1 MSCCYQTYGFW
12 KLLMLRIL
20 ISISASHIK
29 QIYSSPSGFAQNH
42 RRQQLHTDL
51 LDIKSLF
58 ISLYLS
64 WGEKKWNEKKKNNQK
79 ERIEI
84 SSTEKLEILVFQV
97 EFSELTSSQNSLSFF
112 TTHYCLSANT
122 PTRIIWT
129 VICFTNSCNTSYSNC
144 SHLKLSQTIA
154 NI

>member
-1 MSCCYQTYGFW
+1 MTCFKVHKDFFLIYQNPKECIVMSCCYQTYGFW

-64 WGEKKWNEKKKNNQK
+64 WGEKKMKWKKKKQPKGKNWNIK
-79 ERIEI
+79 YWETRNSSISGWIFRINFI
-84 SSTEKLEILVFQV
+84 SK
-97 EFSELTSSQNSLSFF
+97 F
-112 TTHYCLSANT
+112 TLLFYHPLLFVS
-122 PTRIIWT
+122 
-129 VICFTNSCNTSYSNC
+129 
-144 SHLKLSQTIA
+144 
-154 NI
+154 

>member
-1 MSCCYQTYGFW
+1 MTCFKVHKDFFLIYQNPKECIVMSCCYQTYGFW

-20 ISISASHIK
+20 ISISASRRK

-64 WGEKKWNEKKKNNQK
+64 WGKKKMKWKKKQK
-79 ERIEI
+79 ERVEI
-84 SSTEKLEILVFQV
+84 SITEKLELRLNFQN
-97 EFSELTSSQNSLSFF
+97 EL
-112 TTHYCLSANT
+112 
-122 PTRIIWT
+122 
-129 VICFTNSCNTSYSNC
+129 
-144 SHLKLSQTIA
+144 HLKIHSPFLPPTIVCQL
-154 NI
+154 IHKQE